1 MADRKPNTANHQ
13 RTDTGAGKKRYGEC
27 AAEKRSDY
35 KLPSLSGL
43 IAKDFLHG
51 VSPVCSASPDSGARA
66 MTCWLIKAVPA
77 STLLFQIGLDTLGI
91 SSKERNCW
99 RLRLSRQ
106 ALVIPA
112 RDPPVSEA
120 GPRALPT
127 EPLFLFQMSGY
138 VLLIK
143 AAMIAKQVFG
153 RTGHESTRAV
163 FGGAALARVTQDEA
177 DRTLEVL
184 LRYGVNHLD
193 VAAGYGDA
201 ELRVAPW
208 LKRHPGRFFLATK
221 TGERTYDN
229 AKRQIHQSLERLGVE
244 RIDLIQLHSLADPIE
259 WDIALSP
266 NGALEACIEARE
278 QSLVRFIGVT
288 GHGSQIAATHLRS
301 LERFDFDSVLLPYS
315 YIMMQDPHYAAA
327 FERVVKGCRERNTA
341 VLTIKSIA
349 RRPWWGREHTRAT
362 WYEPFQDQPDIDA
375 AVHWVLARPEVF
387 LATVGDISLLPKVL
401 DAVSRFSSAPDE
413 ARMREQSTR
422 LEALPLFV

>member
-1 MADRKPNTANHQ
+1 M
-13 RTDTGAGKKRYGEC
+13 
-27 AAEKRSDY
+27 
-35 KLPSLSGL
+35 PS
-43 IAKDFLHG
+43 
-51 VSPVCSASPDSGARA
+51 
-66 MTCWLIKAVPA
+66 
-77 STLLFQIGLDTLGI
+77 
-91 SSKERNCW
+91 
-99 RLRLSRQ
+99 
-106 ALVIPA
+106 
-112 RDPPVSEA
+112 
-120 GPRALPT
+120 
-127 EPLFLFQMSGY
+127 Y

-163 FGGAALARVTQDEA
+163 FGGAALARVTQEEA
-177 DRTLEVL
+177 DQTLEVL

-229 AKRQIHQSLERLGVE
+229 AKRQIHQSLERMGVE

-278 QSLVRFIGVT
+278 QGLVRFIGVT

-301 LERFDFDSVLLPYS
+301 LERFDFDSVLIPYS

-327 FERVVKGCRERNTA
+327 FERVVKVCRERNTA
-341 VLTIKSIA
+341 MLTIKSIA
-349 RRPWWGREHTRAT
+349 RRPWWGRGHTRAT

-387 LATVGDISLLPKVL
+387 LATVGDIGLLPKVL
-401 DAVSRFSSAPDE
+401 DAASRFSSAPDE

-422 LEALPLFV
+422 LEAVPIFV